1 MHDRYYLETDLLI
14 PRVITVEV
22 IERLDA
28 DHVRVREVNTN
39 CVGFFTAG
47 RFLADS
53 PEDAVRAKRKELH
66 ALVESLQQDIADS
79 KLRLTHI
86 ERLLGEHPC

>member
-1 MHDRYYLETDLLI
+1 MLYYLETDLLI
-14 PRVITVEV
+14 PRVIVVEIV
-22 IERLDA
+22 ERLDV
-28 DHVRVREVNTN
+28 DHIRVREVNTN

-47 RFLADS
+47 RYLQQSA
-53 PEDAVRAKRKELH
+53 EEAILAKRKELH